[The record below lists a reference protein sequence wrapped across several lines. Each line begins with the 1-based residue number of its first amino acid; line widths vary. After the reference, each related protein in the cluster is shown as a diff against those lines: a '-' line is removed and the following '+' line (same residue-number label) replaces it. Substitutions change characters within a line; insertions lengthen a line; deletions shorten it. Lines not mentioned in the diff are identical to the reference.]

1 MVYTEVEETK
11 QFKGCIARMITQRKV
26 NICKLI
32 NKYAE
37 KTHQLEIKVNRTKE
51 EIEREGKRKPR
62 PHNAF
67 SISGATQAWYL
78 LDGKQFNVL
87 KENEQGVKELQQQL
101 EKLEERLEEEIKE
114 KENMVRRNISYNTYL
129 NFFNA

>member
-1 MVYTEVEETK
+1 MK
-11 QFKGCIARMITQRKV
+11 
-26 NICKLI
+26 
-32 NKYAE
+32 
-37 KTHQLEIKVNRTKE
+37 IKVNRTKE

-67 SISGATQAWYL
+67 SISGETQAWYL

-87 KENEQGVKELQQQL
+87 KENEQGVKELQQKLQ
-101 EKLEERLEEEIKE
+101 KLEERLEEEIKE
-114 KENMVRRNISYNTYL
+114 KENMVRTNISYNTYL